1 MSSPVTAGVGVGATA
16 TQPTDD
22 GQSKRRSDRSGRTDH
37 RAALEPGAGCPQNP
51 RAVSPHT
58 PGIHWPKSKR
68 SGWASGARRS
78 VSSGRTLPALGSP
91 LALPRISVL
100 SPAGL
105 GGPAASP
112 GCGADP
118 ETTWG
123 LPIHAVGSKTKLP
136 SSYALD
142 NKAKGSLSQT
152 RDLHFRRSPCL
163 KKGADVSDGG
173 VRSSASG
180 WAAATE
186 SPRAPQITRCA
197 RALCRPPT
205 VPSVALVM
213 LNAPLPKITRILRG

>member
-1 MSSPVTAGVGVGATA
+1 MSPEPSRCLASHSGDPLAEKQEERLGEWSEAERQLWADSASPWQSPGPSEDFRPLACRAGWPRRLASPRRGSGDDVGA
-16 TQPTDD
+16 
-22 GQSKRRSDRSGRTDH
+22 
-37 RAALEPGAGCPQNP
+37 
-51 RAVSPHT
+51 
-58 PGIHWPKSKR
+58 
-68 SGWASGARRS
+68 
-78 VSSGRTLPALGSP
+78 
-91 LALPRISVL
+91 
-100 SPAGL
+100 
-105 GGPAASP
+105 
-112 GCGADP
+112 
-118 ETTWG
+118 
-123 LPIHAVGSKTKLP
+123 AVGSKTKLP

-186 SPRAPQITRCA
+186 SPRAPRITRCA